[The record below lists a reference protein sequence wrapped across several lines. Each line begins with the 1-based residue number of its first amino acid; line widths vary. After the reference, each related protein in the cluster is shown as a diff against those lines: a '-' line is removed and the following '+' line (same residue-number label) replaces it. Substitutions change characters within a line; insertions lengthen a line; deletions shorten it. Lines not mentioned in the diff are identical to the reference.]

1 MLSAVV
7 LRRFRPC
14 PLSQTVNFTATVRP
28 ARPRLP
34 PLSARC
40 VRAEEQLH
48 AGRRSI
54 LSCNK
59 VQSLWPSISRCASTV
74 TPSTDGRLVYTGS
87 LGRAVRG
94 VKLFS
99 YSSSGASLLL
109 MPHILLKTGLGVKS
123 FALQAA
129 FCGVI
134 GFFTFLTPVIL
145 HLITKGYVVRL
156 YHHQDTDTYT
166 AITYS
171 IFLTEKRSVFHQKQV
186 RIPSVSKMFTTLYA
200 GDQGLLVNPD
210 LFPIPADYNHLMGYD
225 KPFSFHPED
234 MNSPEDS

>member
-1 MLSAVV
+1 MLSLNV
-7 LRRFRPC
+7 LRRFRPRAL
-14 PLSQTVNFTATVRP
+14 PQTVNFTATVGP
-28 ARPRLP
+28 ARPRPL

-40 VRAEEQLH
+40 VWTEKQLH

-59 VQSLWPSISRCASTV
+59 VQFLCPSISRCVSTV
-74 TPSTDGRLVYTGS
+74 TPSPDGRLVYTGN

-134 GFFTFLTPVIL
+134 GFFTFLTPVLL
-145 HLITKGYVVRL
+145 HLVTRGYVVRL
-156 YHHQDTDTYT
+156 YHQPDTDTYT

-171 IFLTEKRSVFHQKQV
+171 IFLTEKKSIFHQKQV
-186 RIPSVSKMFTTLYA
+186 RVPNVSKMFTTLYA

-210 LFPIPADYNHLMGYD
+210 LFPIPQDYNHLMGYD

-234 MNSPEDS
+234 LNRPEDS